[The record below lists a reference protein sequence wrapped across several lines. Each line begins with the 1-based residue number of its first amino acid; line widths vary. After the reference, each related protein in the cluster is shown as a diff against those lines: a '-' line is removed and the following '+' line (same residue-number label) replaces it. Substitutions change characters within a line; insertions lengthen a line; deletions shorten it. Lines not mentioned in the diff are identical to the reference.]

1 MITFV
6 RKIYNIQQYPDNSLK
21 SFDASGS
28 EYTAKKVSSMEGRE
42 VYFKLFDN
50 NPGIRKLETNKVK
63 HVNETLAAHYLK
75 CKRTTERLSTLTS
88 RRSPTSRRRYVR
100 PRW

>member
-42 VYFKLFDN
+42 VYFKLNFKK
-50 NPGIRKLETNKVK
+50 ISNKPQK
-63 HVNETLAAHYLK
+63 
-75 CKRTTERLSTLTS
+75 
-88 RRSPTSRRRYVR
+88 VR
-100 PRW
+100 QAEMVASAK